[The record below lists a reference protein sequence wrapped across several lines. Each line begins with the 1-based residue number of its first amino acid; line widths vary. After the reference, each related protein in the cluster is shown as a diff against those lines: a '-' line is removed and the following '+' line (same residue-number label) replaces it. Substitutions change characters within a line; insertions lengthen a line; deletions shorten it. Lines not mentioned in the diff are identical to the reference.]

1 MPLSSR
7 ALIGVA
13 FLVSA
18 FASAP
23 GIAQAEESSK
33 VVSDGNR
40 VSIEYTLKLADGSTA
55 DTNVGGEALVYVQGQ
70 SQILPAL
77 EAELLGLK
85 IGDSKQVSLTA
96 AQGYGEVDPGL
107 FQTVPASAVP
117 EGGRKVGTELV
128 AETPSGQRVV
138 RVHEVKGEEIVM
150 DLNHPLAGQAL
161 EFDIK
166 IVAIE

>member
-1 MPLSSR
+1 MPLSTR

-13 FLVSA
+13 LFLV
-18 FASAP
+18 ASAP
-23 GIAQAEESSK
+23 APANEQAEEKPK

-77 EAELLGLK
+77 EAELLGLAV
-85 IGDSKQVSLTA
+85 GDTKQVSLTA
-96 AQGYGEVDPGL
+96 AQGYGEVDEGL
-107 FQTVPASAVP
+107 FQTVPATAVP
-117 EGGRKVGTELV
+117 EGGRTVGTELV
-128 AETPSGQRVV
+128 AQTPSGQRVV

-166 IVAIE
+166 ILAVE